1 MTAAP
6 NPEGGPV
13 MGCDDSGP
21 TPVTLVDGGKVGEVK
36 SILMG
41 KPVQSGMPPLRTTG
55 HEQQTTII
63 ARQNNYP
70 NGGIFL
76 LLLFL

>member
-36 SILMG
+36 KMNPTSCDRKRL
-41 KPVQSGMPPLRTTG
+41 
-55 HEQQTTII
+55 
-63 ARQNNYP
+63 
-70 NGGIFL
+70 
-76 LLLFL
+76 